1 MASIIKRK
9 RNKKTTF
16 LVFIRRKG
24 VKPMR
29 KSFINKT
36 DAKKWAR
43 AVERKLDTGDYSNY
57 EEASKL
63 LLGDL
68 FKRYISENK
77 HKKMKSWKMYEFRIR
92 IILQDTITDINL
104 LRISSKHLAEFRDRK
119 LKEVGPATFNK
130 YLSLISVVI
139 DTAMQDW
146 GIYLSVNPCRLIKRE
161 KEPNPRG
168 RTLIDDEYERLLEAC
183 ERSDNIYLKSMVI
196 FSVETAIRQGEL
208 LKAKYDDIN
217 MQNRTLL
224 LKDTK
229 NGEDRLVP
237 LSPTALQ
244 ILVINPRNEY
254 DKIFPVT
261 CDSLKHWFK
270 QAKRR
275 AQLKDFRWHDLRR
288 YACSR
293 LFEKGLSVPEV
304 QLISGHKDPR
314 VLLNTYTKLDPVKIA
329 RKL

>member
-36 DAKKWAR
+36 DAKKWAT

-92 IILQDTITDINL
+92 ILLQDTITDINL

-130 YLSLISVVI
+130 YLSLISVI
-139 DTAMQDW
+139 IETAIREW
-146 GIYLSVNPCRLIKRE
+146 GIYLPVNPVRKMRKEKKRLC
-161 KEPNPRG
+161 
-168 RTLIDDEYERLLEAC
+168 L
-183 ERSDNIYLKSMVI
+183 YL
-196 FSVETAIRQGEL
+196 
-208 LKAKYDDIN
+208 Y
-217 MQNRTLL
+217 
-224 LKDTK
+224 
-229 NGEDRLVP
+229 
-237 LSPTALQ
+237 
-244 ILVINPRNEY
+244 
-254 DKIFPVT
+254 
-261 CDSLKHWFK
+261 
-270 QAKRR
+270 
-275 AQLKDFRWHDLRR
+275 
-288 YACSR
+288 
-293 LFEKGLSVPEV
+293 
-304 QLISGHKDPR
+304 
-314 VLLNTYTKLDPVKIA
+314 
-329 RKL
+329 

>member
-119 LKEVGPATFNK
+119 LKEVGKVSFTKEALDK
-130 YLSLISVVI
+130 IEKML
-139 DTAMQDW
+139 DKQ
-146 GIYLSVNPCRLIKRE
+146 IKKE
-161 KEPNPRG
+161 KKK
-168 RTLIDDEYERLLEAC
+168 I
-183 ERSDNIYLKSMVI
+183 
-196 FSVETAIRQGEL
+196 EL
-208 LKAKYDDIN
+208 QMRHDHIN
-217 MQNRTLL
+217 FDKRTLL
-224 LKDTK
+224 IPFTK
-229 NGEDRLVP
+229 IGRPRTIP
-237 LSPTALQ
+237 LSPKAIEILQ
-244 ILVINPRNEY
+244 SMPRRL
-254 DKIFPVT
+254 DGKIFPLT
-261 CDSLKHWFK
+261 RDSLRSCFK
-270 QAKRR
+270 IAKRK
-275 AQLKDFRWHDLRR
+275 AKIDGFRWHDLRR
-288 YACSR
+288 HACSL
-293 LFEKGLSVPEV
+293 LFEKGFNVPEV
-304 QLISGHKDPR
+304 QVFSGHR
-314 VLLNTYTKLDPVKIA
+314 TSTILLNTYTKLDAEKIA
-329 RKL
+329 IKLKERG